1 MMKKNLRLTAILL
14 FWLFLWQAAAA
25 AIRNPILLVGPAEV
39 LASLA
44 GWLNTE
50 GFWQTLLFS
59 FSRILTGFFCAA
71 AAGTLLGA
79 TAVSIP
85 VIGEFLAPL
94 MLLAKSVPV
103 ASFVILALIWA
114 GAANLSIFISFLVSL
129 PLFYTATRTGLQS
142 ADPKLLEM
150 CRVFRVS
157 RLRRIRAVYLP
168 ALLPYLLS
176 SADSALG
183 LAVKSGV
190 AAEVIGVP
198 DHSIGE
204 QLYMAK
210 ICLSTADLFA
220 WTFIII
226 LAAWILE
233 HLLHRLFGSFIP
245 ASASS
250 VRTADDPSRKK
261 EDTP

>member
-1 MMKKNLRLTAILL
+1 MMKKNLRLTAILF
-14 FWLFLWQAAAA
+14 FWLLLWQTAAM
-25 AIRNPILLVGPAEV
+25 AIRNPILLVGPADV
-39 LASLA
+39 LASLL
-44 GWLNTE
+44 GWLKTS

-71 AAGTLLGA
+71 AAGTLLGTA
-79 TAVSIP
+79 AVSVP
-85 VIGEFLAPL
+85 VIREFLAPL

-142 ADPKLLEM
+142 ADRKLLEL
-150 CRVFRVS
+150 CHVFRVS
-157 RLRRIRAVYLP
+157 RLKRIRTVYLP
-168 ALLPYLLS
+168 ALLPHLLS

-210 ICLSTADLFA
+210 IYLSTADLFA

-226 LAAWILE
+226 LSAWLLE
-233 HLLHRLFGSFIP
+233 HLLHRLLGAFIP
-245 ASASS
+245 ASVSA
-250 VRTADDPSRKK
+250 RPADDPARKK